1 MGGGRWLFQHD
12 LYTKRAAN
20 GKYFSTFFSVSS
32 LNQSLIL
39 SGLNF
44 AKTEKR
50 GIGGKVL
57 DTTYFKL
64 YSVKYIKTLSKGDFN
79 RCNLTPIT

>member
-1 MGGGRWLFQHD
+1 MMGGGRWLFQHD
-12 LYTKRAAN
+12 LTLN
-20 GKYFSTFFSVSS
+20 VQLTESSTFFSVSS

-57 DTTYFKL
+57 DKL